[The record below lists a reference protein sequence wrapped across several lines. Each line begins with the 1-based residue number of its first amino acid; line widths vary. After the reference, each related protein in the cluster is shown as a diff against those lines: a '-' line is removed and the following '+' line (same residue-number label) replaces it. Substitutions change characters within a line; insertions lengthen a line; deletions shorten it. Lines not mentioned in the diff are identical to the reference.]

1 MNRRGLI
8 LSVLAL
14 GVAGFGG
21 ATWFANRPGPVAEA
35 EPVAPE
41 LADVMI
47 RPYSPILGPAEAP
60 VTIVEFFD
68 PACEACRAFHPIVK
82 DIMAEHGDAV
92 RVVIRYTPFH
102 GEASEEAIRVLEA
115 ARMQDVYVPVLEA
128 VLREQPRWASH
139 GAPEPGLILQIA
151 AMAGLDAEAARTL
164 MLAPDVV
171 AILNQ
176 DRADVETVGI
186 RQTPTFFANGKPL
199 DPFGEA
205 ELRRLVAAE
214 VAAAQS

>member
-21 ATWFANRPGPVAEA
+21 ATWFANRPGPVAEV

-41 LADVMI
+41 LADAMI
-47 RPYSPILGPAEAP
+47 RPYSPILGPSDAP

-102 GEASEEAIRVLEA
+102 GAASEEAIRVLEA
-115 ARMQDVYVPVLEA
+115 ARMQDIYVPVLEA

-139 GAPEPGLILQIA
+139 GAPAPGLILQIA
-151 AMAGLDAEAARTL
+151 ATVGLDAEAARTQV
-164 MLAPDVV
+164 LAPDVV

-186 RQTPTFFANGKPL
+186 RQTPTFFVNGKPL

>member
-14 GVAGFGG
+14 CVAGFGG

-41 LADVMI
+41 LADAMI
-47 RPYSPILGPAEAP
+47 RPYSPILGPADAP

-102 GEASEEAIRVLEA
+102 GEGSETAIRVMEA
-115 ARMQDVYVPVLEA
+115 ARMQGVFFPVMEAILE
-128 VLREQPRWASH
+128 EQPRWAAH
-139 GAPEPGLILQIA
+139 GNIRPDLILGIA
-151 AMAGLDAEAARTL
+151 ASAGLNEEAARTQ
-164 MLAPDVV
+164 MMAPQTIGV
-171 AILNQ
+171 LNQ
-176 DRADVETVGI
+176 DRADVETIGV
-186 RQTPTFFANGKPL
+186 RQTPTFFVNGKPL

-205 ELRRLVAAE
+205 ELRRLVSAE
-214 VAAAQS
+214 VTAAQS